1 MMNKRFTRIDRF
13 ETLHHNRDSV
23 LSLSP
28 LNTLLTKAQKDLP
41 PHVVPQPVDQ
51 GEELA
56 SQLIAKV
63 RHQFKR
69 SYPAHWLGAS
79 LRFRAEEMAGPDVR

>member
-28 LNTLLTKAQKDLP
+28 LDTLLTRAQKDLP
-41 PHVVPQPVDQ
+41 PHVVPQPVDD

-69 SYPAHWLGAS
+69 SCPAHWVGAS
-79 LRFRAEEMAGPDVR
+79 LRFGAEEMAGPDVR